1 MAGDQKTAAQIRTEN
16 FLKADPDHFKKLAQ
30 KRKGKPN
37 PSSTKFTSKVAA
49 KLGAKGG
56 KAGAGKKKK
65 RRTPEEMKRD
75 HEKTQAKIKRDNE
88 RADKE
93 FQNSYHKKIVKE
105 GFNNGKA

>member
-37 PSSTKFTSKVAA
+37 PSSTKFTTKVAS
-49 KLGAKGG
+49 KFGAKGG

-65 RRTPEEMKRD
+65 RRTPEEIQRD
-75 HEKTQAKIKRDNE
+75 HEKAQRKIDRNNE
-88 RADKE
+88 TANRQ
-93 FQNSYHKKIVKE
+93 FQNEMHKKIVKE
-105 GFNNGKA
+105 GFKS

>member
-16 FLKADPDHFKKLAQ
+16 FLKADPDHFKKLAA

-56 KAGAGKKKK
+56 KAGKGKAK
-65 RRTPEEMKRD
+65 RRTPEQIQRD
-75 HEKTQAKIKRDNE
+75 REKQQARIKANNE
-88 RADKE
+88 KADKQ
-93 FQNSYHKKIVKE
+93 FQAEMHKKIVKE
-105 GFNNGKA
+105 GFKG